1 MDTLK
6 EKLKA
11 YESQKEQA
19 KELYIQAIG
28 AIKVLEDLIKEEDKS
43 GTKKK

>member
-6 EKLKA
+6 DKLKA

-28 AIKVLEDLIKEEDKS
+28 AIKVLKDLIEEDKS
-43 GTKKK
+43 EIKKK

>member
-1 MDTLK
+1 METLK

-28 AIKVLEDLIKEEDKS
+28 AIKVLKDLIEEDKS
-43 GTKKK
+43 ETKKK

>member
-28 AIKVLEDLIKEEDKS
+28 AIKVLKDLIEEDKS
-43 GTKKK
+43 EIKKK

>member
-28 AIKVLEDLIKEEDKS
+28 AIKVLKDLIEEDKS
-43 GTKKK
+43 ETKKK